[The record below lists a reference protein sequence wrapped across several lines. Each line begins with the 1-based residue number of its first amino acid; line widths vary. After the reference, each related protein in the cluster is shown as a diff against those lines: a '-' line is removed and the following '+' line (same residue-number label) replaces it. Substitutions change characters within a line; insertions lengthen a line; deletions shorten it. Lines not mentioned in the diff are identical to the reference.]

1 MATNQVSRPFYFDE
15 IILSG
20 LVSTDQPDL
29 QFIFLQLAQ
38 NDRAP
43 TDLLKN
49 EWMRVKATEIHN
61 LDRTRTIDKVWS
73 EMNMEQKIA
82 LVEALLRFRSH
93 LSLPIV
99 QLVARMERSL
109 GVGWSQLLRKALDF
123 NAITYD
129 NLAKNW
135 FLARAKE
142 VVSRGFNPQFI
153 TMAMFYLGEE
163 PVTRF
168 LNLTTA
174 EANFL
179 PILLHLE

>member
-1 MATNQVSRPFYFDE
+1 
-15 IILSG
+15 
-20 LVSTDQPDL
+20 
-29 QFIFLQLAQ
+29 
-38 NDRAP
+38 
-43 TDLLKN
+43 
-49 EWMRVKATEIHN
+49 
-61 LDRTRTIDKVWS
+61 
-73 EMNMEQKIA
+73 
-82 LVEALLRFRSH
+82 
-93 LSLPIV
+93 
-99 QLVARMERSL
+99 MERSL